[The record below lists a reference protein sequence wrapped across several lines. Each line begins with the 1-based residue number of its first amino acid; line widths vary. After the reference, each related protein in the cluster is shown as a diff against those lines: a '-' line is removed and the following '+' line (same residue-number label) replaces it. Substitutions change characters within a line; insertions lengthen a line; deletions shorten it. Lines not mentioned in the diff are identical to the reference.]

1 MAIGVTTDSFIVY
14 FERVRDEV
22 RDGRPLQAA
31 VEEGWDRAKRT
42 ILVSDAV
49 NLVAA
54 VVLYLLAVGGV
65 QGFAFTLGV
74 TTIIDIAV
82 IFLFTHPMMEL
93 LIRTRFFGEGH
104 KFSGLDPEHLG
115 AKSSLVYAGRGRVVA
130 RGDSASKNKEDE
142 AGDGLSIAERRRA
155 ARLAAAKAQEEA
167 EAASS
172 SESTDDATV
181 ATEEE
186 EN

>member
-1 MAIGVTTDSFIVY
+1 MSVDQ
-14 FERVRDEV
+14 VRGDDA
-22 RDGRPLQAA
+22 RWRAA

-93 LIRTRFFGEGH
+93 LIRMRFFGEGH

-115 AKSSLVYAGRGRVVA
+115 AKNALVYAP
-130 RGDSASKNKEDE
+130 
-142 AGDGLSIAERRRA
+142 A
-155 ARLAAAKAQEEA
+155 AV
-167 EAASS
+167 ASS
-172 SESTDDATV
+172 CAV
-181 ATEEE
+181 
-186 EN
+186 NPG

>member
-1 MAIGVTTDSFIVY
+1 MGYRLSLAGVAGLIMAIGVTTDSFIVY

-74 TTIIDIAV
+74 TTVIDIAV

-93 LIRTRFFGEGH
+93 LIRMRFFGEGH
-104 KFSGLDPEHLG
+104 KFSGLDPEHL
-115 AKSSLVYAGRGRVVA
+115 AQRTPSCTP
-130 RGDSASKNKEDE
+130 
-142 AGDGLSIAERRRA
+142 A
-155 ARLAAAKAQEEA
+155 AV
-167 EAASS
+167 ASS
-172 SESTDDATV
+172 CAV
-181 ATEEE
+181 
-186 EN
+186 NPG